1 VFLFGL
7 DLEVI
12 LVMDMAVLDA
22 TIMFIGA
29 ITVLLII
36 AITGDH
42 ILTIILIRDI
52 MVEDTIR
59 EDQETI
65 VPDQI
70 AKAV

>member
-1 VFLFGL
+1 MAMV
-7 DLEVI
+7 
-12 LVMDMAVLDA
+12 VMAA

-36 AITGDH
+36 VITGDH

-52 MVEDTIR
+52 MVEDIIR

-65 VPDQI
+65 VPGQI
-70 AKAV
+70 VKEVWEELLV